1 MGGATT
7 SAVHT
12 AVKLAPLY
20 DGLVLYGGDASRTSV
35 LAKRLATKRTHF
47 IEEFKAE
54 QTEIRDAYNEHHA
67 PLTPYEEANRIVSEE
82 RRVKS
87 EERGVKN
94 EERRTKN
101 NLEDGGNSDSSLFTL
116 HSSFFT
122 LHSSLL
128 KDLIDWRMFLLFW
141 GFKGETLQQLLV
153 NPEAEKTLRKGKQ
166 FLEKCIEDNSLEVEA
181 LYKIEPA
188 IRRRNDI
195 VLCEDGQTLPMLRS
209 QSAAYHYRCLAD
221 FFDEKQPS
229 PIGLFVVTARPLQE
243 PKDEEERLMMHALCA
258 RLAEAAAEWLEEK
271 VKRLKGEKVKNGNR
285 HESNASTFQL
295 FNFSTLRVAFG
306 YATCPDHSLK
316 RIVFDRLEA
325 EQKLNV
331 KLTDHYSIQPST
343 SVCGLIIWHPEA
355 KYFPVGRIDRDQLR
369 DYCQRRGITEEE
381 GEQLLS
387 KFIVQGK

>member
-1 MGGATT
+1 
-7 SAVHT
+7 
-12 AVKLAPLY
+12 
-20 DGLVLYGGDASRTSV
+20 
-35 LAKRLATKRTHF
+35 
-47 IEEFKAE
+47 
-54 QTEIRDAYNEHHA
+54 
-67 PLTPYEEANRIVSEE
+67 
-82 RRVKS
+82 
-87 EERGVKN
+87 
-94 EERRTKN
+94 
-101 NLEDGGNSDSSLFTL
+101 
-116 HSSFFT
+116 
-122 LHSSLL
+122 
-128 KDLIDWRMFLLFW
+128 MFLLFW

-166 FLEKCIEDNSLEVEA
+166 FLEKCIENKSLEVEA
-181 LYKIEPA
+181 LYKVEPA
-188 IRRRNDI
+188 IRRGNDI

-258 RLAEAAAEWLEEK
+258 RLAEAAAERLTDPPQPS
-271 VKRLKGEKVKNGNR
+271 LKGRELTSSSR
-285 HESNASTFQL
+285 C
-295 FNFSTLRVAFG
+295 FSPFKGELEGVRPLRVAFG